1 MSQIALPFAHA
12 THFHEDMFVVSECNK
27 QAYDWVKRWPD
38 WNSHATIIYGA
49 TGCGKSHLGHIWSKQ
64 SDAITDAVDAENL
77 ANNALVENIE
87 QHDETALFH
96 LLNAAKENGFF
107 LLLTASCS
115 PKQLPYDLPDL
126 TSRVLA
132 LPAIAINPPDDEVLI
147 GAMRKQFSDRQ
158 LKVDDEVIAYL
169 LPRMERSFSAI
180 AQAVETL
187 DKQALSEQRA
197 VTIPFARKILQ
208 HQ

>member
-27 QAYDWVKRWPD
+27 QAYDWIKRWPD

-49 TGCGKSHLGHIWSKQ
+49 TGCGKSHLGHIWAKQ

-87 QHDETALFH
+87 QHDETSLFH

-107 LLLTASCS
+107 LLLTASCA
-115 PKQLPYDLPDL
+115 PKQLPYGLPDL